1 MESVTSKPVMNMKE
15 HLTLV
20 FEMAVCK
27 LCSNKKG
34 KFGIFLPII
43 GYFFFMYNG
52 NAVIVFVMIMSR
64 NDIEFDSSFTLM
76 PHLKLWL
83 ERLKFYKKTKKVDI
97 KICI

>member
-1 MESVTSKPVMNMKE
+1 
-15 HLTLV
+15 
-20 FEMAVCK
+20 MA
-27 LCSNKKG
+27 
-34 KFGIFLPII
+34 FFLPII